1 MDPHLAPLWG
11 AASSDQL
18 PPRVSSGS
26 SSPDG
31 TVQGVQSGGGGK
43 AKKDNKDQ
51 GKKNHGKKDKGK
63 KDKGKKGKKDDDD
76 DIPDQENVPLSDGDD
91 DDDHEED
98 FGLDGLSEILKEDG
112 SKESKKD
119 KSTAKKPAAH
129 VTKKRPA
136 SKKKCEEAFRHWCL
150 LSAKTWHLFLIHLS

>member
-63 KDKGKKGKKDDDD
+63 KDKGKKGKKDDD

-150 LSAKTWHLFLIHLS
+150 LSAKTWHLFLIHLN